1 MVTPPS
7 SPHPPHPPTAA
18 TSHSVFT
25 LKRTRKATCLRSLA
39 TRPVGVERPRVPAS
53 INSDFKIKNMQ
64 LFIPLLNPRSHI
76 IFLPYVAHFLSKSS
90 PTKPKI
96 LLFFHS
102 LSLQPIEISNNSLKW
117 RNHQK
122 SARVL
127 RVEAN
132 GTPRLRK
139 HRFPPPFPLP
149 CCSHQKN
156 NGYGTQTFSPL
167 VPLLILS
174 S

>member
-96 LLFFHS
+96 LLFFILFHFNRLKFQITPSNGGTIKKAQGFFESKPMALRGSGNTDS
-102 LSLQPIEISNNSLKW
+102 LLHFLFLV
-117 RNHQK
+117 
-122 SARVL
+122 VL
-127 RVEAN
+127 IRRTTDTV
-132 GTPRLRK
+132 
-139 HRFPPPFPLP
+139 H
-149 CCSHQKN
+149 KN
-156 NGYGTQTFSPL
+156 F
-167 VPLLILS
+167 LLS
-174 S
+174 FHY

>member
-53 INSDFKIKNMQ
+53 INSDFKIRNLQ

-96 LLFFHS
+96 RLSSSSSSSVLKLGSLF
-102 LSLQPIEISNNSLKW
+102 LSISSILVIFILF
-117 RNHQK
+117 RQK
-122 SARVL
+122 S
-127 RVEAN
+127 
-132 GTPRLRK
+132 K
-139 HRFPPPFPLP
+139 
-149 CCSHQKN
+149 
-156 NGYGTQTFSPL
+156 
-167 VPLLILS
+167 
-174 S
+174 